1 MGGRNRRPRQHHHRD
16 GRALAIDL
24 PAKFIRAGESLW
36 RVDDEGTFGAGGI
49 TIPFL
54 IRRGG
59 VFTIPMRWNGAEGA
73 AVSLWVSENTGV
85 RTRQVLADYW
95 YRAPR

>member
-1 MGGRNRRPRQHHHRD
+1 M
-16 GRALAIDL
+16 AIDL
-24 PAKFIRAGESLW
+24 PAKFTGPGEDLW
-36 RVDDEGTFGAGGI
+36 RVDDEGRFGADGI

-59 VFTIPMRWNGAEGA
+59 VFTIPMRWNGAES
-73 AVSLWVSENTGV
+73 VSLSVFVSDETGLK
-85 RTRQVLADYW
+85 TRQVLSDNW